1 MRCMSEPPVA
11 PQKPRARKLFKQGS
25 PRLALPIT
33 DPNRDIAWTKQQK
46 LFVKEWAAG
55 NSIMSAATRA
65 GYTDRGGYAYSVL
78 VKHPDVIA
86 VYQAEKA
93 KYEKQANMSRQ
104 KVMDMLQEAYD
115 MAKLMAD
122 PQAMV
127 AAAREIG
134 KMCGYYAPTTKT
146 IKIEGNMVLDKMN
159 RLSDAELLELVNG
172 ANDQITAAVAEVIAE
187 EDDDNGTPPTLEFQG

>member
-1 MRCMSEPPVA
+1 MPAAKTRREKKFKAGM
-11 PQKPRARKLFKQGS
+11 PRQA
-25 PRLALPIT
+25 LAVT
-33 DPNRDIAWTKQQK
+33 DPRREIQWTDQQK

-55 NSIMSAATRA
+55 NSISSSAARA
-65 GYTDRGGYAYSVL
+65 GYTDGAAYAYTVL

-86 VYQAEKA
+86 VYEAEKA
-93 KYEKQANMSRQ
+93 KYEKQSDMSRQ

-127 AAAREIG
+127 AAAREVG

-146 IKIEGNMVLDKMN
+146 IKIEGNMVMEKLDRM
-159 RLSDAELLELVNG
+159 SDAELLELVHG
-172 ANDQITAAVAEVIAE
+172 ANEQISAAVAEVVREEEAE
-187 EDDDNGTPPTLEFQG
+187 NDDAQALD